1 MKYALILFAG
11 LTLATTGAF
20 AQETTNR
27 DRLDEIEQMIV
38 KPSRHH
44 QQNNDFRVVDFD
56 LLPEFGIGT
65 RLVSSPDFKSK
76 GSYSLY
82 IHFLDAYVR
91 PVSWASLHVGGG
103 MSWGQY
109 QSKENVFSLNT
120 DDKITIGKM
129 PEEWAASGKSRSS
142 IWGPSLLIPATLQ
155 FHFGDASLHL
165 GAEALYS
172 YRTRVRTDFRD
183 ERTHCVTDTKYAAI
197 VPWSYDFFASIS
209 YDGLG
214 LFVKYQPATARQFPE
229 PGPTLS
235 CWTFGIRMGL

>member
-20 AQETTNR
+20 AQEQTNR

-109 QSKENVFSLNT
+109 QSKENIFSL
-120 DDKITIGKM
+120 DKDNNIVVFQ
-129 PEEWAASGKSRSS
+129 WAEGHGKSRSS
-142 IWGPSLLIPATLQ
+142 IWGPSVLIPATLQ
-155 FHFGDASLHL
+155 FHFGDASLRL
-165 GAEALYS
+165 GAEAIYS
-172 YRTRVRTDFRD
+172 FRTKVRTDFR
-183 ERTHCVTDTKYAAI
+183 EEAIRQVTDKEGAAI
-197 VPWSYDFFASIS
+197 VPWSYDFFASVS

-214 LFVKYQPATARQFPE
+214 LFVKYQPASARQFPE

-235 CWTFGIRMGL
+235 CWTIGLRMGL